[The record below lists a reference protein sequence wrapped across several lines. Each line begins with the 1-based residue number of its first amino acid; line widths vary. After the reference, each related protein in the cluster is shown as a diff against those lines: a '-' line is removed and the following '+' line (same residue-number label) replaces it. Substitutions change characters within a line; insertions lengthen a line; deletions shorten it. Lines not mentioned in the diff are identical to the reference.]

1 MKPASTKQPGRRT
14 SRCAPPSGS
23 RFLSWMNHNH
33 RGFYYGEYP
42 CWNWKISGVL
52 VTFWLRS
59 DLVKIYHD
67 EGRNTE
73 CHPAETERCREAV
86 MGISNVK
93 ADARESASVASSA
106 LMGAGGKD
114 K

>member
-86 MGISNVK
+86 MGISNEQVS
-93 ADARESASVASSA
+93 RP
-106 LMGAGGKD
+106 
-114 K
+114 